1 MSLIRI
7 TKQFTFEMAHVLKG
21 YDGPCRNI
29 HGHSYVLYVT
39 TIGEPVRDRE
49 SPKRGMVLDYG
60 DLKNI
65 VKENIVDEFDHALVM
80 SEDHDNK
87 LIDELRDK
95 FERIIIVDYQPTNEN
110 LLLDFVQRLKRKL
123 PADIKLH
130 NLKLRETATSY
141 SEWFAEDNMED

>member
-21 YDGPCRNI
+21 YDGQCRNI

-39 TIGEPVRDRE
+39 TIGEPVGDRE

-60 DLKNI
+60 DLKKI

-80 SEDHDNK
+80 SEDHDKK
-87 LIDELRDK
+87 LINELRDK
-95 FERIIIVDYQPTNEN
+95 FEKIIIVDYQPTNEN
-110 LLLDFVQRLKRKL
+110 LLLEFVQRLKRQL
-123 PADIKLH
+123 PADIKLN

-141 SEWFAEDNMED
+141 SEWFAEDNMND

>member
-21 YDGPCRNI
+21 YDGQCRNI

-39 TIGEPVRDRE
+39 TIGEPVGDRE

-60 DLKNI
+60 DLKKI

-80 SEDHDNK
+80 SEDHDKK
-87 LIDELRDK
+87 LINELRDK
-95 FERIIIVDYQPTNEN
+95 FEKIIIVDYQPTNEN
-110 LLLDFVQRLKRKL
+110 LLLEFVQRLKRQL
-123 PADIKLH
+123 PADIKLN

-141 SEWFAEDNMED
+141 SEWFAEDNMDD